1 MIARSESE
9 LQFVSRL
16 TSEHIEQLWRMY
28 QGEWWSRGRKLED
41 IRRVVEHSDLIF
53 AFCDPETGQLVAFA
67 RVLTDFVYKAFI
79 FDVIV
84 ERRRRELGL
93 GRMLLDAITAHP
105 ALLFVEHMELYC
117 RDEMVPFYEK
127 WGFTAAQHNVRLMRK
142 VQEPFF
148 TKTSVATTA
157 S

>member
-127 WGFTAAQHNVRLMRK
+127 WGFTAAQRNVRLMRK